1 MSDLTDKIRAKFPD
15 DYKDMSDSD
24 LESAVLSKHPEYK
37 DLSSDTK
44 IESKP
49 VETKVAE
56 HPNKLSELWNSTVN
70 NPTVKKLLTGT
81 NDAESQL
88 MKDKGITNIQ
98 GPGLMTIPELDK
110 LGETIKNKG
119 INSGDYWKG
128 FGGSLAKDLID
139 LASSGFDPRAAGIH
153 KSPNDLFPV
162 DHDYNPN
169 ELTDIKAKTPE
180 IARRAM
186 SNQPS
191 LPRSNNPSFLMKD
204 DISSQL
210 LHGTNESNY
219 NQILKSRKFDPNFGK
234 LNHPE
239 FGEINP
245 NRQYDYSVGG
255 PDTVYFTRENNTW
268 LDKDWADNS
277 RAIRYDKQIKSKL
290 TPDAKIAT
298 VNSLDDLNKLATK
311 AGFKDVHE
319 FSDAISVDGL
329 RDGSNS
335 QEITNARNA
344 IKQFKD
350 RTGYDGIDIAFD
362 DGKDSINSE
371 WRSDS
376 SGNKKVVFPKSNP
389 FGGRQVMVFD
399 PSKVRP
405 DIINPNEAVLA
416 EDTIGKQIA
425 AHRANE
431 LDKVRGSASDI
442 PNNDVARQLELER
455 TGKQPL
461 SVDEVN
467 KLFTNTKPLEE
478 GTIVNFK
485 STKYK
490 DSNLRP
496 KSNEPI
502 IINDPKELNTDQ
514 IRKVYMKENPSNTS
528 SPNILM
534 QAPDVNKVKEANS
547 YGYKSAG
554 YTQDGSLKLERKGTY
569 PKTINPVNKE
579 SLAQSIY
586 DLPRGLMSVDPPF
599 ITSAAFRQAGPLIGT
614 KQWFKSWIPSA
625 KAFGSELTSKTI
637 EDSIQSHPLV
647 KDTLDASGN
656 IKPGYAK
663 RIGIKFTSL
672 DQGLNN
678 REEAI
683 RNDLAEKIPIYGKYV
698 RASNRAYT
706 TFLNTLKLGTL
717 EDIVNGATADQSI
730 GSKLNPFSLQS
741 FGNSDPLNNAV
752 LGKQIGDFIN
762 NATGRGSLGP
772 LEDHV
777 KLLSNVL
784 FSPRGIAAKVQ
795 MFNPMNYVA
804 TEPLVRQQYIKAAAR
819 QAGAWWAMAG
829 LSTLAG
835 ATVSRDPNSAD
846 FGKIKIGN
854 TRIDPPGGLQQF
866 LVLGNRMLPE
876 SMGGG
881 GITSTTTNKFKS
893 FGSGF
898 KPNTRMSTL
907 GQFGINRL
915 HPTLKLAYDFL
926 DANPNKPFHVGD
938 QMISHVA
945 PLFAGDLMDVAKDN
959 PGLLPIVLPL
969 AGAGMGTQSYEKG
982 SFGKSTFLPEDMDIN
997 VGAK

>member
-1 MSDLTDKIRAKFPD
+1 MGSELTDSWRAKYPGAYDNVPDDQLEKAIIAKFPGAYD
-15 DYKDMSDSD
+15 HLTDS
-24 LESAVLSKHPEYK
+24 SN
-37 DLSSDTK
+37 DTK
-44 IESKP
+44 VDNTSAKSADTKLIESKP
-49 VETKVAE
+49 NEQSTGK
-56 HPNKLSELWNSTVN
+56 PNKLSDLWNNVVN
-70 NPTVKKLLTGT
+70 NPTIKHALTGH
-81 NDAESQL
+81 NDELDQL

-98 GPGLMTIPELDK
+98 GPGLMTIPGLDK

-119 INSGDYWKG
+119 INTGNYWAG

-139 LASSGFDPRAAGIH
+139 MVSSGFDHRAAGIK

-162 DHDYNPN
+162 DHDFNPN
-169 ELTDIKAKTPE
+169 ELTDIKAMAPE
-180 IARRAM
+180 IAQRAM

-191 LPRSNNPSFLMKD
+191 MPRSNN
-204 DISSQL
+204 
-210 LHGTNESNY
+210 
-219 NQILKSRKFDPNFGK
+219 
-234 LNHPE
+234 
-239 FGEINP
+239 
-245 NRQYDYSVGG
+245 
-255 PDTVYFTRENNTW
+255 
-268 LDKDWADNS
+268 
-277 RAIRYDKQIKSKL
+277 
-290 TPDAKIAT
+290 
-298 VNSLDDLNKLATK
+298 
-311 AGFKDVHE
+311 
-319 FSDAISVDGL
+319 
-329 RDGSNS
+329 
-335 QEITNARNA
+335 
-344 IKQFKD
+344 
-350 RTGYDGIDIAFD
+350 ID
-362 DGKDSINSE
+362 
-371 WRSDS
+371 
-376 SGNKKVVFPKSNP
+376 
-389 FGGRQVMVFD
+389 
-399 PSKVRP
+399 
-405 DIINPNEAVLA
+405 INPNEAALS
-416 EDTIGKQIA
+416 EDTLGKQIA
-425 AHRANE
+425 AHRATE
-431 LDKVRGSASDI
+431 LDKIRGSESDI
-442 PNNDVARQLELER
+442 PNNDVARRLELER
-455 TGKQPL
+455 KGTIDLSNKSSSKIILDRELRGAKPRYNIGQDTYIPKFESDLDKALFIIAQKNPSARNADYLKFVMKHTGLDESGAVNAGQSLRNQLKNIFKNSEPGEVDIPRINNFENKKFSSLNLPNIEQPNKPNL

-467 KLFTNTKPLEE
+467 KLFTDTKPLAE
-478 GTIVNFK
+478 GTTVNFNNAK
-485 STKYK
+485 QLANNKK
-490 DSNLRP
+490 LGVQP
-496 KSNEPI
+496 NEPI
-502 IINDPKELNTDQ
+502 IINDPRELNTDQ

-614 KQWFKSWIPSA
+614 KQWFKSWIPAA
-625 KAFGSELTSKTI
+625 KAFGSEVASSNI
-637 EDSIQSHPLV
+637 EDSLRNHPLV
-647 KDTLDASGN
+647 KDVLDKSGN
-656 IKPGYAK
+656 VQPGYAK
-663 RIGIKFTSL
+663 RIGVNLTSL
-672 DQGLNN
+672 DEGLNN

-683 RNDLAEKIPIYGKYV
+683 RSDLAEKIPLYGRYV
-698 RASNRAYT
+698 RGSNRAYK
-706 TFLNTLKLGTL
+706 TFLNTLRVGTL

>member
-49 VETKVAE
+49 IETKVDE
-56 HPNKLSELWNSTVN
+56 HPNKLSELWDKTVN
-70 NPTVKKLLTGT
+70 NPTVKKLLTGSEPHQFSKEEVDLINSKNQG
-81 NDAESQL
+81 NDIFGNPYKQIKEG
-88 MKDKGITNIQ
+88 DKQDIQ
-98 GPGLMTIPELDK
+98 GPGLMTIPGLDK

-119 INSGDYWKG
+119 INTGNYWSG
-128 FGGSLAKDLID
+128 FGGSIAHDLID
-139 LASSGFDPRAAGIH
+139 IVSSGFDPRAAGIH
-153 KSPNDLFPV
+153 KSPNDLFTIE
-162 DHDYNPN
+162 HDTPSG
-169 ELTDIKAKTPE
+169 KTPE
-180 IARRAM
+180 IAQRAM

-191 LPRSNNPSFLMKD
+191 MPRSNN
-204 DISSQL
+204 I
-210 LHGTNESNY
+210 
-219 NQILKSRKFDPNFGK
+219 
-234 LNHPE
+234 
-239 FGEINP
+239 
-245 NRQYDYSVGG
+245 
-255 PDTVYFTRENNTW
+255 
-268 LDKDWADNS
+268 
-277 RAIRYDKQIKSKL
+277 
-290 TPDAKIAT
+290 
-298 VNSLDDLNKLATK
+298 DL
-311 AGFKDVHE
+311 
-319 FSDAISVDGL
+319 
-329 RDGSNS
+329 
-335 QEITNARNA
+335 
-344 IKQFKD
+344 
-350 RTGYDGIDIAFD
+350 
-362 DGKDSINSE
+362 
-371 WRSDS
+371 
-376 SGNKKVVFPKSNP
+376 
-389 FGGRQVMVFD
+389 
-399 PSKVRP
+399 
-405 DIINPNEAVLA
+405 NPNEAALA
-416 EDTIGKQIA
+416 ENTIGKQVA
-425 AHRANE
+425 AHRSADLGNT
-431 LDKVRGSASDI
+431 RGSISDI
-442 PNNDVARQLELER
+442 PDNDVARQLELER
-455 TGKQPL
+455 TGNSQPL

-467 KLFTNTKPLEE
+467 KLFTNTKPLAE
-478 GTIVNFK
+478 GTTVNFNNAK
-485 STKYK
+485 QLANNKK
-490 DSNLRP
+490 LGVQP
-496 KSNEPI
+496 NEPI
-502 IINDPKELNTDQ
+502 IINNPKELNTDQ
-514 IRKVYMKENPSNTS
+514 IRKVYMKENPSDTS

-554 YTQDGSLKLERKGTY
+554 YTSDGSLKLERKGTY
-569 PKTINPVNKE
+569 PKTINPVTKE

-614 KQWFKSWIPSA
+614 KQWFKSWIPAA
-625 KAFGSELTSKTI
+625 KAFGSEVASSNI
-637 EDSIQSHPLV
+637 EDSLRNHPLI
-647 KDTLDASGN
+647 KDVLDKNGN
-656 IKPGYAK
+656 VQSGYAK
-663 RIGIKFTSL
+663 RIGVSLTSL
-672 DQGLNN
+672 DEGLNN

-683 RNDLAEKIPIYGKYV
+683 RSDLAEKIPLYGKYV
-698 RASNRAYT
+698 RASNRAYK
-706 TFLNTLKLGTL
+706 TFLNTLRVGTL

-777 KLLSNVL
+777 RLLSNTL

-795 MFNPMNYVA
+795 MFNPMNYAA

-881 GITSTTTNKFKS
+881 GITSTTTDRFKP

-938 QMISHVA
+938 QMISHIA
-945 PLFAGDLMDVAKDN
+945 PLFAGDLMDVARDN

-982 SFGKSTFLPEDMDIN
+982 SFGKPTFLPEDMDIN
-997 VGAK
+997 IGAK

>member
-1 MSDLTDKIRAKFPD
+1 MADKYDYHLQDGGLLTLEGDTQPSDDEVESIAKERGLKLVHNDSHVSNTKVNNDKPNIISDLWNKATRPTVDLIPRSVSEHLDEPNTTDTVNQGRLKGFVRGSAEGL
-15 DYKDMSDSD
+15 SD
-24 LESAVLSKHPEYK
+24 LVSSFSSPLNIATAGMGGLEELTGSKLAQLGTKILSAPVVAHGAHDL
-37 DLSSDTK
+37 LSSDSTLGQRF
-44 IESKP
+44 SGG
-49 VETKVAE
+49 VELVGG
-56 HPNKLSELWNSTVN
+56 
-70 NPTVKKLLTGT
+70 LL
-81 NDAESQL
+81 
-88 MKDKGITNIQ
+88 
-98 GPGLMTIPELDK
+98 GLR
-110 LGETIKNKG
+110 
-119 INSGDYWKG
+119 S
-128 FGGSLAKDLID
+128 
-139 LASSGFDPRAAGIH
+139 R
-153 KSPNDLFPV
+153 
-162 DHDYNPN
+162 
-169 ELTDIKAKTPE
+169 TPE
-180 IARRAM
+180 IAQRAM

-191 LPRSNNPSFLMKD
+191 MPRSNN
-204 DISSQL
+204 
-210 LHGTNESNY
+210 
-219 NQILKSRKFDPNFGK
+219 
-234 LNHPE
+234 
-239 FGEINP
+239 
-245 NRQYDYSVGG
+245 
-255 PDTVYFTRENNTW
+255 
-268 LDKDWADNS
+268 
-277 RAIRYDKQIKSKL
+277 
-290 TPDAKIAT
+290 
-298 VNSLDDLNKLATK
+298 
-311 AGFKDVHE
+311 
-319 FSDAISVDGL
+319 
-329 RDGSNS
+329 
-335 QEITNARNA
+335 
-344 IKQFKD
+344 
-350 RTGYDGIDIAFD
+350 ID
-362 DGKDSINSE
+362 
-371 WRSDS
+371 
-376 SGNKKVVFPKSNP
+376 
-389 FGGRQVMVFD
+389 
-399 PSKVRP
+399 
-405 DIINPNEAVLA
+405 INPNEAALS
-416 EDTIGKQIA
+416 EDTLGKQIA
-425 AHRANE
+425 AHRATE
-431 LDKVRGSASDI
+431 LDKVRGSESDI

-455 TGKQPL
+455 TGNKPKSITYQNGKEGGITVTPSENGLYWVVRNDTGVGQTLREQDVAFIKDTDRMISNRNAIDVPFKSETVNSQPL

-467 KLFTNTKPLEE
+467 KLFTNTKPIED
-478 GTIVNFK
+478 GTTVSFNNAK
-485 STKYK
+485 QLANNRK
-490 DSNLRP
+490 LGVQP
-496 KSNEPI
+496 NEPI

-514 IRKVYMKENPSNTS
+514 IRKVYMKENPSDTS

-534 QAPDVNKVKEANS
+534 QAPDVIKVKEANS

-554 YTQDGSLKLERKGTY
+554 YIQDGSLKLERKGTY
-569 PKTINPVNKE
+569 PKTVNPATKE

-614 KQWFKSWIPSA
+614 KQWFKSWIPAA
-625 KAFGSELTSKTI
+625 KAFGSELTSKNI

-663 RIGIKFTSL
+663 RIGVKFTSL
-672 DQGLNN
+672 NEGLNN

-683 RNDLAEKIPIYGKYV
+683 RNDLAEKIPGYGRYV

-706 TFLNTLKLGTL
+706 TYLNTLKLGTL

-795 MFNPMNYVA
+795 MFNPMNYAA

-819 QAGAWWAMAG
+819 QAGAWWAMSA

-881 GITSTTTNKFKS
+881 GITSTTTDRFKS

-926 DANPNKPFHVGD
+926 DANSNKPFHVGD
-938 QMISHVA
+938 QIISHIA
-945 PLFAGDLMDVAKDN
+945 PLFAGDLMNVAKDN
-959 PGLLPIVLPL
+959 PGLLPIILPL
-969 AGAGMGTQSYEKG
+969 AGAGMGTQSYEKS
-982 SFGKSTFLPEDMDIN
+982 SFGKPTFLPENMDIN
-997 VGAK
+997 IGAK